1 MLFLAKAVM
10 QSPTRA
16 LTWAFVLGAAT
27 LVLSPIGLLSGA
39 VIALVTLAAG
49 LQSGARVLFATLL
62 GGSLASLAF
71 GSINALLLSG
81 TEFWLPAFLLAI
93 VLGKTRSL
101 SLMIQ
106 AATVVLLA
114 SLVIVYLSLGSPEEA
129 WLSFIQQLL
138 AMWQA
143 EGIVIEPEATALLI
157 EQMPKI
163 LTMLVCIGLYSVWL
177 GILFLAR
184 WWQTN
189 LYDAGSLGEQFRQL
203 NLSNVLASLLALL
216 FVVVLF
222 FPELLLLQDMLG
234 LLMIAFMLQGLAVLH
249 QWVHVRGT
257 GKGWLILVYILL
269 GVLPHMIVLVASLGW
284 MENWTHWR
292 TKFVPD
298 SHS

>member
-143 EGIVIEPEATALLI
+143 EGIVIEPEATALLM

>member
-10 QSPTRA
+10 QSPNRA
-16 LTWAFVLGAAT
+16 LMWAFMLGAAT
-27 LVLSPIGLLSGA
+27 LVLSPVGLLSGA

-49 LQSGARVLFATLL
+49 LQPGIRVLLATLL
-62 GGSLASLAF
+62 GGGFASFVL
-71 GSINALLLSG
+71 GSVNTLLLSG
-81 TEFWLPAFLLAI
+81 AEFWLPAFILAV

-106 AATVVLLA
+106 VATSLLMVGLIA
-114 SLVIVYLSLGSPEEA
+114 VYMVLGSPENT
-129 WLSFIQQLL
+129 WLGFLQQMLSI
-138 AMWQA
+138 WTA
-143 EGIVIEPEATALLI
+143 EGITVEPEASSLML
-157 EQMPKI
+157 EQMPKV
-163 LTMLVCIGLYSVWL
+163 LTMLVFMGLYVVWL
-177 GILFLAR
+177 GMLFLGR
-184 WWQTN
+184 WWQTR

-203 NLSNVLASLLALL
+203 DLGARLAWLLALL

-222 FPELLLLQDMLG
+222 LPEQLLFQDMLG
-234 LLMIAFMLQGLAVLH
+234 LLTVAFMLQGLAVLH

-257 GKGWLILVYILL
+257 GKGWLILIYILL

-298 SHS
+298 SNS

>member
-16 LTWAFVLGAAT
+16 LTWAFMLGAAT
-27 LVLSPIGLLSGA
+27 LVLSPVGLLSGA

-143 EGIVIEPEATALLI
+143 EGIVIEPEASALLV

-163 LTMLVCIGLYSVWL
+163 LTMLVCIGLYGVWL

-184 WWQTN
+184 WWQTS

-203 NLSNVLASLLALL
+203 NLSNALAWLLALL

-257 GKGWLILVYILL
+257 GKGWLILVYVLL

>member
-16 LTWAFVLGAAT
+16 LTWAFMLGAAT

-203 NLSNVLASLLALL
+203 NLSNVLAWLLALL

>member
-16 LTWAFVLGAAT
+16 LTWAFMLGAAT

-106 AATVVLLA
+106 AATVVLLT

>member
-10 QSPTRA
+10 QSPNRA
-16 LTWAFVLGAAT
+16 LLWAFVLGAAT
-27 LVLSPIGLLSGA
+27 IVLSPVGVLSGA

-49 LQSGARVLFATLL
+49 LQPGVRVLLATLL
-62 GGSLASLAF
+62 GGGFASLAF
-71 GSINALLLSG
+71 GSVNALLLSG
-81 TEFWLPAFLLAI
+81 AEFWLPAFFLAV
-93 VLGKTRSL
+93 VLGRTRSL

-106 AATVVLLA
+106 VATIVLLVGLLAVYLLLA
-114 SLVIVYLSLGSPEEA
+114 SPEAA
-129 WLSFIQQLL
+129 WLGFVQQLL

-143 EGIVIEPEATALLI
+143 EGIAIEPEASRLLL
-157 EQMPKI
+157 EQMPRV
-163 LTMLVCIGLYSVWL
+163 LTMLVFMGLYVVWL

-189 LYDAGSLGEQFRQL
+189 LYEAGSLGEQFRQL
-203 NLSNVLASLLALL
+203 DLGTRLAWLLAAL

-222 FPELLLLQDMLG
+222 LPEQLLVQDMLG
-234 LLMIAFMLQGLAVLH
+234 LLTVAFMLQGLAVLH
-249 QWVHVRGT
+249 QWVFVRGT

-269 GVLPHMIVLVASLGW
+269 GVLPQMMMLVASLGW
-284 MENWTHWR
+284 MENWTRWR

>member
-10 QSPTRA
+10 QSPNRA
-16 LTWAFVLGAAT
+16 LMWAFMLGAAT
-27 LVLSPIGLLSGA
+27 LVLSPVGLLSGA

-49 LQSGARVLFATLL
+49 LQPGIRVLLATLL
-62 GGSLASLAF
+62 GGGFASFVL
-71 GSINALLLSG
+71 GSVNALLLSG
-81 TEFWLPAFLLAI
+81 AEFWLPAFILAV

-106 AATVVLLA
+106 VATSLLMVGLIA
-114 SLVIVYLSLGSPEEA
+114 VYMVLGSPENT
-129 WLSFIQQLL
+129 WLGFLQQMLSI
-138 AMWQA
+138 WTA
-143 EGIVIEPEATALLI
+143 EGITVEPEASSLML
-157 EQMPKI
+157 EQMPKV
-163 LTMLVCIGLYSVWL
+163 LTMLVFMGLYVVWL
-177 GILFLAR
+177 GMLFLGR
-184 WWQTN
+184 WWQTR

-203 NLSNVLASLLALL
+203 DLGARLAWLLALL

-222 FPELLLLQDMLG
+222 LPEQLLFQDMLG
-234 LLMIAFMLQGLAVLH
+234 LLTVAFMLQGLSVLH

-257 GKGWLILVYILL
+257 GKGWLILIYILL

-298 SHS
+298 SNS

>member
-106 AATVVLLA
+106 AATVVLLT

-143 EGIVIEPEATALLI
+143 EGIVIEPEATALLM